1 MSSDVSET
9 THIHNKTNQIDNT
22 TLNSQRAP
30 YLITKKKQKIQSL
43 LCMPGY
49 FMFPRLRHRQS
60 LSLSDQDALTYLSHK
75 TNTYIVNYTN

>member
-30 YLITKKKQKIQSL
+30 YLITKKNKKYSL
-43 LCMPGY
+43 CCVCQVISCFQGW
-49 FMFPRLRHRQS
+49 
-60 LSLSDQDALTYLSHK
+60 DIDKA
-75 TNTYIVNYTN
+75 